1 MYTFINLFK
10 KKLPLRINDFYPFS
24 DSSDNDGGSDS
35 STMDTDEAQLLKAEA
50 SMPIKKVTGEE
61 NRREDTTKV
70 GKLKD
75 AKVKKP
81 ELMSAKQNVDTSPK
95 RPRGR
100 PTMGR
105 EYR

>member
-1 MYTFINLFK
+1 
-10 KKLPLRINDFYPFS
+10 
-24 DSSDNDGGSDS
+24 
-35 STMDTDEAQLLKAEA
+35 MDVDEAQLLKAEA

-61 NRREDTTKV
+61 NKKEDTAKV

-81 ELMSAKQNVDTSPK
+81 ELMSNKQNVESSPK

-100 PTMGR
+100 PPMSR